1 MNTGR
6 GFIKTMTVFTMVVFA
21 LGMAGRLPTIA
32 AQAGPGSA
40 SPEGLSAGDWRQI
53 QSLLQATLP
62 AQQAYFKASNTEQD
76 DLFGIAVV
84 VSGNT
89 VAVGAYGE
97 DSSATGVNGN
107 QADNSAINSGAVY
120 VFTRS
125 GLTWTQQA
133 YVKASNTGA
142 NDNFGYSLA
151 LDGDTL
157 VVGAPLEGNS
167 GAVYVFTRSG
177 TSWSQQTYLK
187 ASNIGTGDN
196 FGTSVA
202 ISGDML
208 VIGADGEDSN
218 ACGVNGNQADN
229 SAIDSG
235 AAYVF
240 ARSGTTWTVQTYLKA
255 SNTGA
260 GDHFGMSAGMDG
272 STILLG
278 APVEDSNASGVNGNQ
293 ADNSAINSG
302 AAYVFTWNG
311 QSWTQQAYLKAS
323 NTDANDD
330 FGSEVAVSENTVI
343 VGASG
348 EDSNASGV
356 NGNQAD
362 NSAIDSGAAYVFT
375 RSAGAW
381 SQQAY
386 LKASNTGEGDYF
398 GWSTSVDGNSIV
410 VGAIHEES
418 SSKGVNGNQDDNSFF
433 QAGAVYE
440 FMQKNRSTF
449 RSVGTADGHIL
460 ESGENTSSGGSLNA
474 ASTTFSLGDDLL
486 DRQYRA
492 VLSFNTAAL
501 PDTGKVVKVTLKIRK
516 MGLQG
521 MNPFKKLGRLIADIR
536 RPFFGVR
543 SGLEV
548 TDFQADAAIYDAA
561 TCSGIPIDGWYSV
574 VFKSVAYPQINRFG
588 TTQIRLRFF
597 VDDNNNA
604 TADYM
609 KFFSGN
615 YVYPASRPL
624 LIIDYYVP

>member
-1 MNTGR
+1 
-6 GFIKTMTVFTMVVFA
+6 
-21 LGMAGRLPTIA
+21 
-32 AQAGPGSA
+32 
-40 SPEGLSAGDWRQI
+40 
-53 QSLLQATLP
+53 
-62 AQQAYFKASNTEQD
+62 
-76 DLFGIAVV
+76 
-84 VSGNT
+84 
-89 VAVGAYGE
+89 
-97 DSSATGVNGN
+97 
-107 QADNSAINSGAVY
+107 
-120 VFTRS
+120 
-125 GLTWTQQA
+125 
-133 YVKASNTGA
+133 
-142 NDNFGYSLA
+142 
-151 LDGDTL
+151 
-157 VVGAPLEGNS
+157 
-167 GAVYVFTRSG
+167 
-177 TSWSQQTYLK
+177 
-187 ASNIGTGDN
+187 
-196 FGTSVA
+196 
-202 ISGDML
+202 
-208 VIGADGEDSN
+208 
-218 ACGVNGNQADN
+218 
-229 SAIDSG
+229 
-235 AAYVF
+235 
-240 ARSGTTWTVQTYLKA
+240 
-255 SNTGA
+255 
-260 GDHFGMSAGMDG
+260 
-272 STILLG
+272 
-278 APVEDSNASGVNGNQ
+278 VNGNQ